1 MWMLGTYFMKMLGIL
16 LSEILTNQMQH
27 GPDLIICLPKFRA
40 AEYIFVPG
48 TTNFGDLSC
57 PLKNNQIIPFLPYE

>member
-1 MWMLGTYFMKMLGIL
+1 MMQNIKRLKYYDVKCRIEVQVIL
-16 LSEILTNQMQH
+16 H
-27 GPDLIICLPKFRA
+27 YIIDENRA

-57 PLKNNQIIPFLPYE
+57 PLKNNQSRFYFIGLQ